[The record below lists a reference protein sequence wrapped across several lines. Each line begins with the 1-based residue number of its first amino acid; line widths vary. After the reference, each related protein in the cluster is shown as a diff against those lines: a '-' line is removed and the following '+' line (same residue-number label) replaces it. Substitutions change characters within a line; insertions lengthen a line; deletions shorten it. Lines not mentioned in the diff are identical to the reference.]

1 MSEVEKLQQELYDK
15 KWLLTKAQ
23 VVRIARFVM
32 RREIEARLETTLKY
46 FNDDGYINIK
56 CSDVVKDIAELRKQL
71 EK

>member
-1 MSEVEKLQQELYDK
+1 MDEVEKLQQELYDK

-32 RREIEARLETTLKY
+32 RREIEARLDE
-46 FNDDGYINIK
+46 INLNMTCDSERLNNIRL
-56 CSDVVKDIAELRKQL
+56 AELRKQL